1 MINKKYNPDQPSYAR
16 GRVARVCRKAAEKKM
31 RANVIRFAFSAFS
44 LSAVAFPAPGYALT
58 TFTIDS
64 SPSCCS
70 VPAGE
75 IKVSDAVADQLS
87 FTVTLNSLLNDHFA
101 NTGIP
106 ATFAFNLPKFNSITF
121 TSVPAGW
128 TPISGSIQANGNTSM
143 PGAGDFDYV
152 LSWIGNGKQ
161 GGSNPGPST
170 LSFIISAGG
179 LEESSLAKNAANYYF
194 AIDILQACTPYLAG
208 KPPTEKCKPTKTGV
222 VGVKGDGVTS
232 QTPVNPVPLPPAL
245 LLFGTAL
252 VGLTTLGRRRRC
264 G

>member
-1 MINKKYNPDQPSYAR
+1 
-16 GRVARVCRKAAEKKM
+16 
-31 RANVIRFAFSAFS
+31 
-44 LSAVAFPAPGYALT
+44 LPAPGYALT
-58 TFTIDS
+58 TFTIDT

-106 ATFAFNLPKFNSITF
+106 ATFAFNLPKFSSITF
-121 TSVPAGW
+121 ISVPTGW
-128 TPISGSIQANGNTSM
+128 TPVSGSTQANGNTSM

-152 LSWIGNGKQ
+152 LSWVGNGGQ

-170 LSFIISAGG
+170 LSFIISAAG
-179 LEESSLAKNAANYYF
+179 LEESSLAKNGSNFYF
-194 AIDILQACTPYLAG
+194 AMDILQGCVVELAG
-208 KPPTEKCKPTKTGV
+208 KPGQQTEKCKPTKTGV
-222 VGVKGDGVTS
+222 VGVKEPGVVS

-245 LLFGTAL
+245 VLFGTAL
-252 VGLTTLGRRRRC
+252 IGLTALGRRRRF